1 MLEQIIILLA
11 VIVGYFL
18 RDLQIQSIQKKAQQ
32 IKKKILPNKSKV
44 LEWERKKSAEEIA
57 EEEVMKGMGL

>member
-1 MLEQIIILLA
+1 MFEQIIILLA

>member
-1 MLEQIIILLA
+1 MFEATLIFIAILL
-11 VIVGYFL
+11 GWFL